1 MASNETE
8 QWDAFFCATK
18 PPADYDEQKRRID
31 EFCSLFSDTN
41 ERVVLI
47 TSGGTAVPLEH
58 NTVRFVDNFSAGTR
72 GSASAE
78 YFLDQGYAV
87 LFLFRSTSLQ
97 PFVRRFKPGELLSYL
112 QFASGN
118 DSCIQVCADAVPKV
132 QPVLKG
138 YQRAMAEGAGR
149 PRLLQI
155 SFTSLTD
162 YLFLL
167 KACAVAL
174 RPLGSRALL
183 YLAAAVS
190 DFYVPPENMPEH
202 KIHSDAGPLQLR
214 LHLVPKM
221 LKPLICCWNPTAYVV
236 SFKLETDENILLD
249 KARRALATYKHKLVI
264 GNELHSRKHR
274 VVFVTSDDHEVINLT
289 PEQMA
294 AGVEIEQIIVEK
306 LVKRHTEHLRN
317 SPTRRSISEV
327 SMTGGSVS
335 DSSSLPYRSAS

>member
-31 EFCSLFSDTN
+31 EFCTAFADTD

-47 TSGGTAVPLEH
+47 TSGGTTVPLEH

-78 YFLDQGYAV
+78 YFLDRGYAV

-112 QFASGN
+112 QFAPDDN
-118 DSCIQVCADAVPKV
+118 NCIQVRADAASKV
-132 QPVLKG
+132 RPVLEG
-138 YQRAMAEGAGR
+138 YQRATAEGSGR
-149 PRLLQI
+149 RLLQVC
-155 SFTSLTD
+155 FTTLTD

-174 RPLGSRALL
+174 RPLGARAML

-221 LKPLICCWNPTAYVV
+221 LKPLICCWNPVAYVV
-236 SFKLETDENILLD
+236 SFKLETDDNILLE
-249 KARRALATYKHKLVI
+249 KARRALANYKHKLVI

-274 VVFVTSDDHEVINLT
+274 VVFVTSEDHEVINLT
-289 PEQMA
+289 PQQMA

-306 LVKRHTEHLRN
+306 LLQRHMEHIHK
-317 SPTRRSISEV
+317 SPARQSSTDFTV
-327 SMTGGSVS
+327 NTTGGSIS
-335 DSSSLPYRSAS
+335 GSSTEA

>member
-18 PPADYDEQKRRID
+18 PPADFDEQKRRID
-31 EFCSLFSDTN
+31 EFCSAFADTD

-47 TSGGTAVPLEH
+47 TSGGTTVPLEH

-112 QFASGN
+112 EFASGD
-118 DSCIQVCADAVPKV
+118 DSCIQVRADAVSKV
-132 QPVLKG
+132 RPALEG
-138 YQRAMAEGAGR
+138 YQRAMAEGVNR
-149 PRLLQI
+149 RLLQVC
-155 SFTSLTD
+155 FTTLTD

-174 RPLGSRALL
+174 RPLGHRALL

-236 SFKLETDENILLD
+236 SFKLETDENILLE

-274 VVFVTSDDHEVINLT
+274 VILVTNEDYEVINLT
-289 PEQMA
+289 PQQMA

-306 LVKRHTEHLRN
+306 LLWRHMEHIGKC
-317 SPTRRSISEV
+317 PARRASSDNTTSETSV
-327 SMTGGSVS
+327 TGSCT
-335 DSSSLPYRSAS
+335 PP

>member
-18 PPADYDEQKRRID
+18 PPADFDEQKRRID
-31 EFCSLFSDTN
+31 EFCSAFADTDD
-41 ERVVLI
+41 RVVLI
-47 TSGGTAVPLEH
+47 TSGGTTVPLEH

-112 QFASGN
+112 QFASGD
-118 DSCIQVCADAVPKV
+118 DSCIQVRADAVSKV
-132 QPVLKG
+132 RPALEG
-138 YQRAMAEGAGR
+138 YQRAMTQGVDR
-149 PRLLQI
+149 RLLQVC
-155 SFTSLTD
+155 FTTLTD

-174 RPLGSRALL
+174 RPLGYRALL

-190 DFYVPPENMPEH
+190 DFYVPPENM
-202 KIHSDAGPLQLR
+202 
-214 LHLVPKM
+214 
-221 LKPLICCWNPTAYVV
+221 
-236 SFKLETDENILLD
+236 
-249 KARRALATYKHKLVI
+249 LVI

-274 VVFVTSDDHEVINLT
+274 VILVTNEDYEVINLT
-289 PEQMA
+289 PQQMA

-306 LVKRHTEHLRN
+306 LLWRHMEHIDKC
-317 SPTRRSISEV
+317 PARRPSTDDTTSEASV
-327 SMTGGSVS
+327 TG
-335 DSSSLPYRSAS
+335 SSTPP

>member
-1 MASNETE
+1 
-8 QWDAFFCATK
+8 
-18 PPADYDEQKRRID
+18 
-31 EFCSLFSDTN
+31 
-41 ERVVLI
+41 
-47 TSGGTAVPLEH
+47 
-58 NTVRFVDNFSAGTR
+58 
-72 GSASAE
+72 
-78 YFLDQGYAV
+78 
-87 LFLFRSTSLQ
+87 
-97 PFVRRFKPGELLSYL
+97 
-112 QFASGN
+112 
-118 DSCIQVCADAVPKV
+118 
-132 QPVLKG
+132 
-138 YQRAMAEGAGR
+138 MAEGAGR

-249 KARRALATYKHKLVI
+249 KARRALATYKHKASLVI

-306 LVKRHTEHLRN
+306 LVKRHTEHVRN
-317 SPTRRSISEV
+317 SPTRSSISEV

-335 DSSSLPYRSAS
+335 NSSSLP